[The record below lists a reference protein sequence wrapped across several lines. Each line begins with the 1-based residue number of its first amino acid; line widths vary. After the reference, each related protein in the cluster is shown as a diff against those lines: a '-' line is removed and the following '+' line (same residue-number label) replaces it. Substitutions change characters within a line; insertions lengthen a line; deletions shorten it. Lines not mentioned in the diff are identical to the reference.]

1 MLRGHVCPSPHSVPL
16 QAHAVSGH
24 KAQGQTLPQI
34 VIAHLFSKGV
44 TGDWYCLLKDLGWF
58 YTAASRT
65 KMRTGLSLDLP
76 RHPRTNEPLLPLDH
90 MQKRRLDVLA
100 EMARL
105 EVLHVQTD
113 VRVAPTT
120 AEADARRIRKARS
133 TWKAAEKKFRRR

>member
-1 MLRGHVCPSPHSVPL
+1 M
-16 QAHAVSGH
+16 
-24 KAQGQTLPQI
+24 
-34 VIAHLFSKGV
+34 IAHLFSKGV

-133 TWKAAEKKFRRR
+133 AWKAAEKKFRRR

>member
-1 MLRGHVCPSPHSVPL
+1 M
-16 QAHAVSGH
+16 
-24 KAQGQTLPQI
+24 
-34 VIAHLFSKGV
+34 IAHLFSKGV

-76 RHPRTNEPLLPLDH
+76 RRPRTNEPLLPLDH

-105 EVLHVQTD
+105 ELLHVQTD

-133 TWKAAEKKFRRR
+133 AWKAAEKKFRRR